1 MNREYDL
8 FEMFPDGTA
17 LWRLTVTGR
26 QEAIE
31 VLHQLCTRT
40 ANEVRVM
47 HLPTN
52 TVIATANTPAAGR
65 DTDSTPGQQ

>member
-26 QEAIE
+26 QEAIDA
-31 VLHQLCTRT
+31 LQQFSTQT

-47 HLPTN
+47 HLPTQ
-52 TVIATANTPAAGR
+52 TVIAAINTPANTNGTESKAEQ
-65 DTDSTPGQQ
+65 T